1 MPKLTKTYVDRLRPR
16 ERRYEV
22 GCSALQGFVIRVNV
36 DGSKTAVVR
45 YFRDGRARRL
55 KLGRIGEHFPVDRAR
70 TEAGRILRAVERG
83 EDPARD
89 RERLRH
95 APTFAYVAERYLA
108 EVGRPYRKASTVRNY
123 EAMLRNHL
131 ASTLGPMRVEA
142 IERTDVLRLHQ
153 EIGREAPGAANRVA
167 AFVSVVM
174 THAETWGYRPMRTNP
189 CYKIPKFKGRK
200 MERFL
205 DPEERARLDE
215 VLCEGEAAPLG
226 HPNHLGPS
234 TVAAIRL
241 LLLTGARRG
250 EITALEWSMVDL
262 ERACL
267 RLPDSK
273 TGAKVIPLSPPA
285 VAVLRELRTARRE
298 DERYVCP
305 CKAGDGPLQNLNGSW
320 VRIRERAG
328 LDGVRLHDLRHSAAS
343 DMLAAGLSL
352 AEIAVILVHKSTQT
366 TQRYAH
372 ASDEAQ
378 RSIARRFGEAV
389 ERSTREGAERLRQ
402 QRAVGED
409 RETSVG
415 ADVTPIDGGKVIRFP
430 GKRRR

>member
-273 TGAKVIPLSPPA
+273 TGAKVIPCRRLRSRCCVSSGRRGGRTSATCAPA
-285 VAVLRELRTARRE
+285 RPGT
-298 DERYVCP
+298 
-305 CKAGDGPLQNLNGSW
+305 G
-320 VRIRERAG
+320 
-328 LDGVRLHDLRHSAAS
+328 
-343 DMLAAGLSL
+343 L
-352 AEIAVILVHKSTQT
+352 AEP
-366 TQRYAH
+366 QR
-372 ASDEAQ
+372 
-378 RSIARRFGEAV
+378 F
-389 ERSTREGAERLRQ
+389 
-402 QRAVGED
+402 
-409 RETSVG
+409 VG
-415 ADVTPIDGGKVIRFP
+415 ADP
-430 GKRRR
+430 GAGRARRGAAPRPAPQCGIGHARGRAVARRDRGDPGAQEHADHTALRPCER